1 MRSLCTATREQSL
14 LTETRESLLVAM
26 KIQHT
31 HTHTHTHKMLAG
43 LYYVDDSLT
52 CGSWL
57 TALVSHPIGLS
68 T

>member
-26 KIQHT
+26 KIQ
-31 HTHTHTHKMLAG
+31 HTHTHKMLAG